1 MTLKLHNNGQ
11 NFSWSPTNCP
21 LRFVKLEKTKWNG
34 RYFFFMGNIAFFS
47 EICVFSNLLGVAGTI
62 LQLAQGLS
70 EYILD
75 PYQKLRA
82 ASDIR

>member
-1 MTLKLHNNGQ
+1 
-11 NFSWSPTNCP
+11 
-21 LRFVKLEKTKWNG
+21 
-34 RYFFFMGNIAFFS
+34 MGNIAFFS
-47 EICVFSNLLGVAGTI
+47 EICVFSNLLGVAEAI

-75 PYQKLRA
+75 PYHKLRA